1 MRNLWQQLRTEGI
14 EDERVLKAMANVPRE
29 LFVSN
34 SCVEEAYEN
43 TPLPIGHG
51 QTISQP
57 FIVAYMTECLHVEP
71 DDFVLEIGTGSGY
84 QAAVLAQLA
93 KKVYSVEI
101 IKELGITAKER
112 LKKLHYDNVE
122 IIIGDGY
129 YGWME
134 HAPYDKI
141 IVTAAANEIP
151 PPLVEQLK
159 NQGRMVIPVG
169 FPYTTQHLMLITKS
183 GGKIASTTLLPVS
196 FVPFTGKH

>member
-1 MRNLWQQLRTEGI
+1 MRNLWRQLRFEGI
-14 EDERVLKAMANVPRE
+14 QDEHVLKAMEKLPRE
-29 LFVSN
+29 LFVGEH
-34 SCVEEAYEN
+34 VREEAYEN
-43 TPLPIGHG
+43 MPLPIGYG

-57 FIVAYMTECLHVEP
+57 YIVAFMTECLCVDNE
-71 DDFVLEIGTGSGY
+71 DIVLEIGTGSGY
-84 QAAVLAQLA
+84 QSAVLAQLV
-93 KKVYSVEI
+93 KRVYSVEI
-101 IKELGITAKER
+101 IKELGISAKER

-129 YGWME
+129 YGWIE

-183 GGKIASTTLLPVS
+183 GGIIASTTLLPVS